1 MKLSSLPLVLL
12 AFAASAQA
20 QAQQP
25 NGAGGG
31 MAAGAAD
38 GTVNGVNP
46 DSAVGSAAGITE
58 DPAGLLSQ
66 SAGSQL
72 EGTWSSKSN
81 AVFTGPDFYDP
92 VDELLIEPALPGI
105 SYSFTADGYWEQA
118 LYRVT
123 GNPKNP
129 KCPTAV
135 LVFQHGTY
143 EILSNQTLVMT
154 PFRVDGRQLV
164 SDPCKSSQSTY
175 QRYNDTVIMQKWEV
189 YVDPYHGRYRL
200 DLYQFDGA
208 RLPPLYLA
216 YKPPMMLPTMT
227 MNPTEG
233 ASQATGVS
241 SDESQSST
249 AESAATP
256 SSAASLRKKIRR
268 GLENRSR
275 TPAVKKQSFDLEKLW
290 WFGVSLIGVG
300 ATGWL
305 VL

>member
-1 MKLSSLPLVLL
+1 MKLLSLPLVLL
-12 AFAASAQA
+12 ASVVNAQVLPA
-20 QAQQP
+20 

-31 MAAGAAD
+31 MAAGNAD
-38 GTVNGVNP
+38 GSANGVNP
-46 DSAVGSAAGITE
+46 DSSVGSAAGVSV
-58 DPAGLLSQ
+58 DPAGVLSG

-123 GNPKNP
+123 ANPRNP

-143 EILSNQTLVMT
+143 EILSNQTIVMT
-154 PFRVDGRQLV
+154 PFKVDGRQLV
-164 SDPCKSSQSTY
+164 SDPCKSSTSTY
-175 QRYNDTVIMQKWEV
+175 LRYNDTVIMQKWEV

-200 DLYQFDGA
+200 DLYQFDGS

-233 ASQATGVS
+233 SSQPTGTTN
-241 SDESQSST
+241 DQSQSS
-249 AESAATP
+249 SAAAASTP

-275 TPAVKKQSFDLEKLW
+275 TPAVKKQSFNPEKLW
-290 WFGVSLIGVG
+290 WFGVSLVGIG

>member
-1 MKLSSLPLVLL
+1 MKLSSLPLILL
-12 AFAASAQA
+12 ATVANSQVQQA
-20 QAQQP
+20 

-31 MAAGAAD
+31 MGAGD
-38 GTVNGVNP
+38 GTSLNTLNP
-46 DSAVGSAAGITE
+46 DNSVGSAAGVTE

-123 GNPKNP
+123 GNPRNP

-135 LVFQHGTY
+135 LVFQHGSY

-164 SDPCKSSQSTY
+164 SDPCKSSKSIY

-200 DLYQFDGA
+200 DLYQYDGA

-233 ASQATGVS
+233 ASQPTGS
-241 SDESQSST
+241 SDSESQSST
-249 AESAATP
+249 AEAAATA
-256 SSAASLRKKIRR
+256 SSAASLRTRIRR

-290 WFGVSLIGVG
+290 WFGVSLVGVG